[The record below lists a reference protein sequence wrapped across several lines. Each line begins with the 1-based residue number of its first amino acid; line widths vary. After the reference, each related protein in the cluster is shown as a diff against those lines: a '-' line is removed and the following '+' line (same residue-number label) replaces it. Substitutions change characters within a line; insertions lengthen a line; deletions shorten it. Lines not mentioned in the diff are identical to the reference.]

1 MIRRRAFSKGKLR
14 VSDGIDDAVGEQAG
28 GEVNENVDIN
38 VDDDENVDDDDVPS
52 SGMHCS
58 YEVSTSRHCWKNSVC
73 DSAIIQPQPP
83 QSIQPQPFATK
94 K

>member
-38 VDDDENVDDDDVPS
+38 VDDDENVALQ
-52 SGMHCS
+52 
-58 YEVSTSRHCWKNSVC
+58 
-73 DSAIIQPQPP
+73 DSILAND
-83 QSIQPQPFATK
+83 
-94 K
+94 